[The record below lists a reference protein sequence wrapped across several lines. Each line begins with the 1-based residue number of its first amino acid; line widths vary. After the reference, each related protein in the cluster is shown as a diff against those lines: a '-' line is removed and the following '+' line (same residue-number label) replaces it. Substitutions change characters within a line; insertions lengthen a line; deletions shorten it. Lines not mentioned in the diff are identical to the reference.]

1 MPQYELTTE
10 GINNY
15 FIEAYNSMFEVAPD
29 YEYKNT
35 VNFFTCVKKE
45 LKVKISHD
53 EYDYHDILK
62 KLNDDNKKL
71 LWVIRL
77 RNVCNILPVYTVS
90 KWR

>member
-1 MPQYELTTE
+1 
-10 GINNY
+10 
-15 FIEAYNSMFEVAPD
+15 MFEVAPD
-29 YEYKNT
+29 YDYKNT

-62 KLNDDNKKL
+62 KLNDDNKKI

-77 RNVCNILPVYTVS
+77 RNVCNILNNIIEKYGEFNYIILGILVAI
-90 KWR
+90 K